1 MIRKYIEKKL
11 DEKDI
16 SLEVEISDTNYE
28 LLIELFREV
37 FAKFS
42 FEILS
47 SSNKVNYGKQ
57 KLHKVLNVSLE
68 MIASAINVSPDEMAG
83 CLL

>member
-28 LLIELFREV
+28 LLIELFRENV
-37 FAKFS
+37 NAAVTS
-42 FEILS
+42 LLS
-47 SSNKVNYGKQ
+47 SPLKFYLVQIKLTMVNKNFTKF
-57 KLHKVLNVSLE
+57 
-68 MIASAINVSPDEMAG
+68 
-83 CLL
+83 